1 MARRHVLAVLVAVG
15 FYATSAA
22 PSLLWGDDAELQ
34 RIAITGETRAVGQS
48 SAASHMLWQVIASAF
63 VRWTTWLPIDAA
75 GRVTLVSAL
84 AAALTIIPL
93 ASVIRDLA
101 ERSGLGPRGRDAG
114 TIVGA
119 VAFGLG
125 HTFWLL
131 SARPDAYT
139 VQTMLLAVALWGTVR
154 AGGTTQL
161 WTGLAVSAAASVA
174 ALTNHVIIL
183 ASVPGLALLGV
194 ARVRPTAR
202 QVALTAVGGAATLV
216 GVLAVAQ
223 WAGFPA
229 WALVLAVASYRPYV
243 PMMRD
248 AVLVVGYLAY
258 QFPVTIALIA
268 CAWVPLRR
276 LGLVVATGLGVMYL
290 GVVGLMLFRYHPE
303 MYVRDQYIFYLPS
316 YVPVAV
322 VIGIGAGWVVEN
334 PPRWVRVR
342 GRWLALSLVAMACA
356 PVVVYPLAAAVA
368 GPIAT
373 RLAPARALP
382 GRDPVWYYLWPP
394 KTGYTGARDYV
405 TAAFGA
411 LPRGA
416 VVVAD
421 WLPYQPMRY
430 VQAVEGGRPDV
441 RLEMINAG
449 DGRQLTFLKA
459 QSPGTPLF
467 LADVSPPPYYEIDD
481 IRACFDVEAVGV
493 VYRLQRRVEC

>member
-1 MARRHVLAVLVAVG
+1 MTLGRVLPSLLLGLELFAV
-15 FYATSAA
+15 SAA

-34 RIAITGETRAVGQS
+34 RIAITGETRAIGQS
-48 SAASHMLWQVIASAF
+48 SAASHLLWQVIASAF

-75 GRVTLVSAL
+75 GRVTLVSAV
-84 AAALTIIPL
+84 AASAATVPVALTIRDVGRL
-93 ASVIRDLA
+93 AGLSPWGQVIGSA
-101 ERSGLGPRGRDAG
+101 IG
-114 TIVGA
+114 T
-119 VAFGLG
+119 VAFSLG

-131 SARPDAYT
+131 ASRPDAYT
-139 VQTMLLAVALWGTVR
+139 IQTALLALATWFAVR
-154 AGGTTQL
+154 AVGSPAPWL
-161 WTGLAVSAAASVA
+161 WWPAIAAVVVITV
-174 ALTNHVIIL
+174 TNHAMVL
-183 ASVPGLALLGV
+183 ASAPGLALL
-194 ARVRPTAR
+194 
-202 QVALTAVGGAATLV
+202 AVGGVRGRKQLIGFGGIAFAIGSASLVVAWLV
-216 GVLAVAQ
+216 G
-223 WAGFPA
+223 FPIG
-229 WALVLAVASYRPYV
+229 ALVTTLGRYRPQLPRPSDPV
-243 PMMRD
+243 
-248 AVLVVGYLAY
+248 AWLAFLVY
-258 QFPVTIALIA
+258 QFPISLAFAWWGIKYLSHRVLIVFISFLLLYIGTVFLVMFPALYI
-268 CAWVPLRR
+268 
-276 LGLVVATGLGVMYL
+276 
-290 GVVGLMLFRYHPE
+290 
-303 MYVRDQYIFYLPS
+303 RDQYIFYLPS